1 MDKTFLVSA
10 PDTKGFVAL
19 GATTAAKR
27 LFRKQIL
34 PMNGSFV
41 HPNDKSVS
49 IHVDK
54 QFADTLVKNFRA
66 GYCDTVQF
74 PIVDEKNRHTE
85 DPAKN
90 LGQVVDLSYDDTGV
104 YATIDVRKD
113 ADSVG
118 STILGASAM
127 MHLNYEDTKTGAKV
141 GPTLLHVAATNR
153 PYLTKLA
160 PYEQVALSH
169 ADADTTHEVVLL
181 TPSTGS
187 EISMTKEELLKQL
200 KDEHGIDVLALQQ
213 NAEAADGSKAIVT
226 ALSNVLKAANT
237 DDFVALSASDE
248 EEPSLESVAQGV
260 VALSRHTVE
269 QAEEIVELSAKV
281 EKFNTAQAES
291 EVDTAVKEGKIL
303 PAQRDA
309 FLELRLSNEEMFQKL
324 LPEVAIVSLSED
336 GVTTHEG
343 TPNAELDAAAQ
354 VVSKYVEKAN
364 GIK

>member
-1 MDKTFLVSA
+1 VDKTFLVSA

-41 HPNDKSVS
+41 HPSDKSVS
-49 IHVDK
+49 IKVDK
-54 QFADTLVKNFRA
+54 AFAETLVKNFRD
-66 GYCDTVQF
+66 GICDTVQF
-74 PIVDEKNRHTE
+74 PIVDDKNRHTE

-104 YATIDVRKD
+104 YATIDVRKNPD
-113 ADSVG
+113 DVG

-127 MHLNYEDTKTGAKV
+127 MHLNYEDTKTGTKV

-169 ADADTTHEVVLL
+169 TDADTTHEVVLL
-181 TPSTGS
+181 TPSGDS
-187 EISMTKEELLKQL
+187 ETHMPTKDELLKQL
-200 KDEHGIDVLALQQ
+200 NDEHGIDVVALQ
-213 NAEAADGSKAIVT
+213 ERADASNGSNAIVA
-226 ALSNVLKAANT
+226 ALSNVLRATNS

-248 EEPSLESVAQGV
+248 EEPTLEDVAQGV
-260 VALSRHTVE
+260 VALSRRTVE
-269 QAEEIVELSAKV
+269 QADQIVELSEKV
-281 EKFNTAQAES
+281 EKFNSAQAES
-291 EVDTAVKEGKIL
+291 EVDKAVSEGKIL
-303 PAQRDA
+303 PAQREA
-309 FLELRLSNEEMFQKL
+309 FLELRLSNEDMFQKL

-336 GVTTHEG
+336 GVTSHEG
-343 TPNAELDAAAQ
+343 TPNGDLDKAAAQ
-354 VVSKYVEKAN
+354 VSRYVEKA
-364 GIK
+364 KTV

>member
-1 MDKTFLVSA
+1 METFLVSA

-19 GATTAAKR
+19 GASTAAKR

-49 IHVDK
+49 IKVDK
-54 QFADTLVKNFRA
+54 TFAETLVKNFRD
-66 GYCDTVQF
+66 GICDTVQF
-74 PIVDEKNRHTE
+74 PIVDDKNRHTE
-85 DPAKN
+85 DPSKN

-104 YATIDVRKD
+104 YATIDVRKNQD
-113 ADSVG
+113 EVG

-153 PYLTKLA
+153 PYLTKLM
-160 PYEQVALSH
+160 PYEEIALSH
-169 ADADTTHEVVLL
+169 TDADTTHEVVLL
-181 TPSTGS
+181 TPSEGS
-187 EISMTKEELLKQL
+187 EISMTKDELLKQL
-200 KDEHGIDVLALQQ
+200 KDEHGIDVVALQQ
-213 NAEAADGSKAIVT
+213 SAGAADGNNAIVT

-248 EEPSLESVAQGV
+248 EEPTLEDVAQGV
-260 VALSRHTVE
+260 VALSRRTVE
-269 QAEEIVELSAKV
+269 QADQIVELSEKV

-291 EVDTAVKEGKIL
+291 EVDNAVKEGKIL

-309 FLELRLSNEEMFQKL
+309 YLELRLSNEEMFQKL

-343 TPNAELDAAAQ
+343 TPNSELDNAAA
-354 VVSKYVEKAN
+354 VVNRYVEKA
-364 GIK
+364 KSV